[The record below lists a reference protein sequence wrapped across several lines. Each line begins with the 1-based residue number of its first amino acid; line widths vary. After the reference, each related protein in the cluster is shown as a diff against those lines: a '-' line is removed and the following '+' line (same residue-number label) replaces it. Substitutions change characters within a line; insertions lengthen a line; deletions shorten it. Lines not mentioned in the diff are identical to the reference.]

1 MAALKPK
8 LMLVENDPYFIYL
21 LRLYAEQ
28 SGFLVVSTNSG
39 LSALSLAQQEQ
50 PAIIVIEWDLPEITG
65 RELLRDLRSEPL
77 TQNTPIVLCLWP
89 DSHRHCDT
97 SERESVL
104 HKPMQYEDFV
114 EALKG
119 VGAWPEGNPER
130 PRLTPM

>member
-1 MAALKPK
+1 MAAVKPK

-28 SGFLVVSTNSG
+28 SGFSVVSTNSG
-39 LSALSLAQQEQ
+39 LGALSLAQQEQ
-50 PAIIVIEWDLPEITG
+50 PAIIVIEWDMPEITG
-65 RELLRDLRSEPL
+65 RELLRDLRSEPV
-77 TQNTPIVLCLWP
+77 TQSTPIVLCLWP

-97 SERESVL
+97 SEREIVL

-130 PRLTPM
+130 PRLTPT

>member
-1 MAALKPK
+1 MVALKPK

-28 SGFLVVSTNSG
+28 SGFSVVSTSSG
-39 LSALSLAQQEQ
+39 LSALSLAQQEH
-50 PAIIVIEWDLPEITG
+50 PAVIVIEWDLPEITG
-65 RELLRDLRSEPL
+65 WELLRELRSEPL

-97 SERESVL
+97 SEREIVL

-119 VGAWPEGNPER
+119 VGAWPEGHPER
-130 PRLTPM
+130 PRLTPA